1 MAGTTHFFAG
11 LPQNVHGSFRG
22 ACTGPHQDHEALGHP
37 LDRSSRM
44 VLAPGLLHETVHH
57 VLHNCGASA
66 VERVAGL
73 ACLEKRVGI
82 LRRAAQNG
90 PVRGHG
96 ALAML
101 AHEIVIHHRAKIV
114 IAHRGDHV
122 HHM

>member
-1 MAGTTHFFAG
+1 
-11 LPQNVHGSFRG
+11 
-22 ACTGPHQDHEALGHP
+22 
-37 LDRSSRM
+37 
-44 VLAPGLLHETVHH
+44 LAPGLLHETVHH

-82 LRRAAQNG
+82 LRRAAENG

-101 AHEIVIHHRAKIV
+101 AHEFVIHHRAKIV
-114 IAHRGDHV
+114 IAHRAIMFTTCEVAEAVKEVQKRNARFQRRSMPDARQIARFLDGV
-122 HHM
+122 